1 MNGMGKQ
8 GQRSGAAGVHHQRQ
22 YSDNFL
28 ESSSNGRWL
37 QSAGLQHL
45 QSSNASAL
53 QVWVFFEIKIVLFC
67 IRLVTVNERV

>member
-1 MNGMGKQ
+1 MGRQ
-8 GQRSGAAGVHHQRQ
+8 GQRSGTTTVHHQRQ

-45 QSSNASAL
+45 QSSNASMPPF
-53 QVWVFFEIKIVLFC
+53 QVVAQLGF
-67 IRLVTVNERV
+67 VTVLIRFLLVYGNESS